1 MNEDV
6 LLQKTEYS
14 ICKKGGTDSIKKG
27 WTNLIQQIRS
37 LGLALP
43 ICQTYVNYKLTTIQ
57 KYNYSLTK
65 CCRSQKKYPM
75 IRFFKKI

>member
-37 LGLALP
+37 VWA
-43 ICQTYVNYKLTTIQ
+43 
-57 KYNYSLTK
+57 
-65 CCRSQKKYPM
+65 
-75 IRFFKKI
+75 